1 MPTVNGVS
9 NDVFANTLRAL
20 ARTSATAAKGA
31 AERADR
37 LPDGSRRLGQ
47 EISVDGNVSAGEMS
61 EFVRVTSGVAQG
73 LSAGEKRLGN
83 AARILHQAMFEVPST
98 PIALTPNVLEASWR
112 REVPVAGLTGNVEV
126 RNEID
131 HRLVL
136 STDRRQFAQRIA
148 GPGQRTISPDDFN
161 KALPMLSLD
170 ERYLANQLLND
181 LFFSG
186 PLATSS
192 NSATTPG
199 GRAVTVETTQTG
211 SAELPRGGLRYTPG
225 PAKYAISLQHTVDVS
240 LTRRQVLVDA
250 RTGEAFTPDANGH
263 VRLPLAGSRDLAVVT
278 RGATGK
284 VLERF
289 TVSVG
294 ASGFSGAV

>member
-170 ERYLANQLLND
+170 ERYLRPSEVDHLHGDASKAREKLGWSPKVSFEGLVTMMVDADLKLAEREARANQ
-181 LFFSG
+181 
-186 PLATSS
+186 
-192 NSATTPG
+192 
-199 GRAVTVETTQTG
+199 
-211 SAELPRGGLRYTPG
+211 
-225 PAKYAISLQHTVDVS
+225 
-240 LTRRQVLVDA
+240 
-250 RTGEAFTPDANGH
+250 
-263 VRLPLAGSRDLAVVT
+263 
-278 RGATGK
+278 
-284 VLERF
+284 
-289 TVSVG
+289 
-294 ASGFSGAV
+294 